1 LYGQERLLFYNR
13 YYRGWNLHAC
23 HGLRGRAVTQPD
35 PDNFT
40 EIDGMLTVK
49 PERVKENE
57 EWLDSLLDKK
67 MDKEDRDA
75 QSV

>member
-1 LYGQERLLFYNR
+1 
-13 YYRGWNLHAC
+13 
-23 HGLRGRAVTQPD
+23 VTQPD